1 MAPPTFFKKI
11 KFDKC
16 TKFSCTKATVMQ
28 KKKRNLAP
36 YWLILPSLLYLALF
50 FAYPM
55 ARGLTLSVWDDEA
68 VLPLRTEADLAS
80 AEAGRIHQGT
90 QVEILGQQGNLL
102 TDTLGDETNLLTELW
117 FNVSGEDIDGVEVSG
132 WVPETRI
139 RVREEA
145 EDGTPLLGTVRRR
158 LGSNADP
165 LTTIFAEPN
174 ENSAEVGKIEA
185 SAEVQITEVATLDV
199 WYQVRGDEDVQM
211 IQGWAPSRFIQVFGD
226 EVNGRIDR
234 GTAGEFTWG
243 FFERMF
249 NDRFFGPAVRT
260 TLLLMVIIIPTQ
272 FVLAIIMALVI
283 QARLKF
289 NSIFL
294 YIFAI
299 PLGVSDLAVGILFF
313 SIFTQNGL
321 FNSVLQ
327 GLGLIDAARPYLT
340 ADTRGWIIA
349 AIWLAEVWRATSI
362 VMVIVVSGLQAIS
375 DEVLEAAELFGAGL
389 WQRLRYVIL
398 PLLKP
403 SLQVALILR
412 TILALQVFAVV
423 IALSGGDVVTVLAN
437 ETYRQY
443 FEFRNANVA
452 SAYALFILAISMIS
466 AVFYLRAVRTQ
477 QEIAA

>member
-1 MAPPTFFKKI
+1 MKGKR
-11 KFDKC
+11 
-16 TKFSCTKATVMQ
+16 
-28 KKKRNLAP
+28 RNLAP
-36 YWLILPSLLYLALF
+36 YWLILPSLAYLVLF

-55 ARGLTLSVWDDEA
+55 ARGLALSVWDDEA
-68 VLPLRTEADLAS
+68 VLPLRSDATLDS
-80 AEAGRIHQGT
+80 QEAGQLHQGT
-90 QVEILGQQGNLL
+90 QVEVLGQQGNLL

-117 FNVSGEDIDGVEVSG
+117 FNVTGEDADGNAITG
-132 WVPETRI
+132 WVPESRI

-145 EDGTPLLGTVRRR
+145 DDGTPLMGTVRRR

-174 ENSAEVGKIEA
+174 ENSAEVGKVEA
-185 SAEVQITEVATLDV
+185 SVEMQIADLATLEV
-199 WYQVRGDEDVQM
+199 WYQIRGEENDQTIE
-211 IQGWAPSRFIQVFGD
+211 GWAPSRFIQVFGD
-226 EVNGRIDR
+226 EVSGRVDR
-234 GTAGEFTWG
+234 GTAGELTLG
-243 FFERMF
+243 FFEKMF

-272 FVLAIIMALVI
+272 FVLAIIMSLVI

-289 NSIFL
+289 NSFLL
-294 YIFAI
+294 YIFTI

-327 GLGLIDAARPYLT
+327 GLGLIDSAQPYLT

-362 VMVIVVSGLQAIS
+362 VMIIVVSGLQAIS

-452 SAYALFILAISMIS
+452 SAYALFILVISMVS

-477 QEIAA
+477 QEVAA